1 MTFKPNICHGYN
13 NDDVFAKYLNVIEF
27 QKLCDFRWCCII
39 HNNTKKIPLNLIW
52 KYIVCRWKLI
62 ESVLFDRFY
71 IICAPNVLLTQVNST
86 QLINSINR
94 WWYKIDI
101 DDWKSFDLSDSIE
114 INAHEMNVLCVSV
127 LISLS
132 VLQYAIV
139 WREKNF
145 IASFYYVF
153 MKVQLF
159 HSFIPL
165 KAENVWCDK
174 AKIKHNTFEIINST
188 ERAHRIDWWTM
199 QRKTPDVSMK
209 DVCVH
214 SSDDFCLCL
223 QVERLNI
230 TKMICILCATSMV
243 KLQCVQRV
251 PIIIYWRTFCCW
263 VFFSCVCAVSTFF
276 SFYLNFFFHHSA
288 EQPLAHFSL
297 LLQL

>member
-1 MTFKPNICHGYN
+1 MEIIWFKRFDWNKCSWNECVVCECIDFVECFTIRN
-13 NDDVFAKYLNVIEF
+13 CVKRKEF
-27 QKLCDFRWCCII
+27 HCIFLLRIYESSTIPFI
-39 HNNTKKIPLNLIW
+39 HS
-52 KYIVCRWKLI
+52 I
-62 ESVLFDRFY
+62 ESRKV
-71 IICAPNVLLTQVNST
+71 CSA
-86 QLINSINR
+86 IN
-94 WWYKIDI
+94 K
-101 DDWKSFDLSDSIE
+101 
-114 INAHEMNVLCVSV
+114 
-127 LISLS
+127 
-132 VLQYAIV
+132 
-139 WREKNF
+139 
-145 IASFYYVF
+145 
-153 MKVQLF
+153 
-159 HSFIPL
+159 
-165 KAENVWCDK
+165 
-174 AKIKHNTFEIINST
+174 KIKHNTFEIINST

-263 VFFSCVCAVSTFF
+263 VFFFSCVCAVSTFF
-276 SFYLNFFFHHSA
+276 SFYLIFFHHSA

>member
-1 MTFKPNICHGYN
+1 
-13 NDDVFAKYLNVIEF
+13 
-27 QKLCDFRWCCII
+27 
-39 HNNTKKIPLNLIW
+39 
-52 KYIVCRWKLI
+52 
-62 ESVLFDRFY
+62 
-71 IICAPNVLLTQVNST
+71 
-86 QLINSINR
+86 
-94 WWYKIDI
+94 
-101 DDWKSFDLSDSIE
+101 
-114 INAHEMNVLCVSV
+114 MNVLCVSV

-276 SFYLNFFFHHSA
+276 SFYLNFFFPSFYWTTASA
-288 EQPLAHFSL
+288 FFFTIAIIIYVFIRLFTIKHFNSWRWIINRHYTQSRAL
-297 LLQL
+297 LPFRLIVSKDLCTSCKS